1 MNWIWNQ
8 KMQKPV
14 FFLGSVMVCIAQLT
28 ILNVCMLMMFAI
40 HGSRGTDWYQVAY
53 TQELSNDMLFAE
65 KSGAVFLVLG
75 IAVVFVCIFSIFT
88 MLVFRKNQ
96 WERMKT
102 EAGIYLMSGY
112 EEENVRKMLNVDL
125 LMDLVVAF
133 PFVLFVS
140 KLVLGKISEMQE
152 FQLMFAVVS
161 EMPGVYVLTPV
172 IGLLVL
178 FMICEKYCK
187 YWLEKYIKCGLI
199 RMITQEVG

>member
-14 FFLGSVMVCIAQLT
+14 FFLGSVTVCIAQPT
-28 ILNVCMLMMFAI
+28 ILNVCMLMMLAI
-40 HGSRGTDWYQVAY
+40 YGSRSTDWYQVAY

-75 IAVVFVCIFSIFT
+75 IAVVFVFVFSIFT

-96 WERMKT
+96 WERMRT

-125 LMDLVVAF
+125 LIDLVVAF

-161 EMPGVYVLTPV
+161 EMPGVYVLTPI

-187 YWLEKYIKCGLI
+187 YVINKFAMHYFLQ
-199 RMITQEVG
+199 ITSFFI